1 MNANINQ
8 IYDNIKLCNAE
19 NFFKENNIRIKNDIG
34 CFLKTKF
41 NYITKY
47 DIEEIFQE
55 VAFKI
60 IKHNYLSKYSSDK
73 SSLNTWLY
81 IISRSVSIDYMRKLQ
96 KNYQYIDEYEEST
109 AVDIP
114 KSTITIPKGLLSER
128 QNQVV
133 KMVFWGDMRSVE
145 VAEQLGISPQT
156 VRSIKHQA
164 IAKLRRYFGAETERR
179 IVS

>member
-1 MNANINQ
+1 MSANINQ
-8 IYDNIKLCNAE
+8 LYNSNELCNIEKFFKDNNIK
-19 NFFKENNIRIKNDIG
+19 IKNDIG
-34 CFLKTKF
+34 NFLKTKF
-41 NYITKY
+41 HYITKF

-60 IKHNYLSKYSSDK
+60 IKNNYLSKYSSDK

-96 KNYQYIDEYEEST
+96 KNFQYIDEYEESPT
-109 AVDIP
+109 IDIP
-114 KSTITIPKGLLSER
+114 KSTITIPNGLLSER
-128 QNQVV
+128 QNQVI